1 MHSAE
6 AFVAQA
12 AGELNQAELIQLITL
27 AANMEEPDVN
37 SCPLQRLERAQFVC
51 VCVGSCRTKSSPES
65 VPTGPTDLTDV
76 GMNRC

>member
-51 VCVGSCRTKSSPES
+51 VCVWVRVGRSQARKVCRP
-65 VPTGPTDLTDV
+65 VRPT
-76 GMNRC
+76 